1 MQMGNE
7 KMTLELEWTGQEAFR
22 RDPLRAWTINGSVA
36 GVTRTGGGLTFA
48 TIDGAGHFVS
58 SFPSRLTS
66 ADIVHLADEGGGLL

>member
-7 KMTLELEWTGQEAFR
+7 KMTLELEWTGQETFR

-58 SFPSRLTS
+58 SPPYRP
-66 ADIVHLADEGGGLL
+66 LARI